1 MKKSESSDDGSHDV
15 AVPSTDQIQ
24 KKFDGVKI
32 QEEDNDQSPPS
43 SSNSEEDSK
52 VHNVFTAEDE
62 ARERAEL
69 TREERILMYADLYG
83 ATETPP
89 DELSLVPFERALNRI
104 PNDRKSTFKK
114 LSSKGVYTRKQAA
127 LFMSIENYDAEK
139 AAERFLRYW
148 DRKYAA
154 EGEGCFQTTNEGGVV
169 IPEERTEHDLHRV
182 YEMANA
188 ALADKDNVDKETRS
202 WAAVFVES
210 YWKGHIEV
218 LEEEVNLLP
227 AESCQRLVQ
236 AFDEQPD
243 IASDE
248 RLLLQFLL
256 CENFDPKK
264 AAQRMAEYWEYRF
277 NLWGPDD
284 VYTTITYE
292 YLMERYPAEVKTLPI
307 IVGPGLDDH
316 RRGIIWGSS
325 ERFCN
330 PNLSEEGLVS
340 LCWPGSARA

>member
-1 MKKSESSDDGSHDV
+1 MKKSANSDDGSDAAALRSTSPDQKTGIEGADV
-15 AVPSTDQIQ
+15 DG
-24 KKFDGVKI
+24 KKIEGG
-32 QEEDNDQSPPS
+32 NDQSPPS
-43 SSNSEEDSK
+43 SPDSEGDSK
-52 VHNVFTAEDE
+52 IFTAEDE

-83 ATETPP
+83 AAETPP
-89 DELSLVPFERALNRI
+89 DELSMVPFERALNRI

-127 LFMSIENYDAEK
+127 LFMSIENHDAEK

-148 DRKYAA
+148 DLKYAA
-154 EGEGCFQTTNEGGVV
+154 EGDDCFKTTN
-169 IPEERTEHDLHRV
+169 EERTEHDLQRV

-218 LEEEVNLLP
+218 LEEEVNRLP
-227 AESCQRLVQ
+227 PESCERLVD
-236 AFDEQPD
+236 AFEERPD

-264 AAQRMAEYWEYRF
+264 AAMRMAQYWEYRF
-277 NLWGPDD
+277 DLWGPDD
-284 VYTTITYE
+284 VYTTIDIE
-292 YLMERYPAEVKTLPI
+292 YLMERYPAELEATPVV
-307 IVGPGLDDH
+307 VGPGLDDH
-316 RRGIIWGSS
+316 QRGIIWAVG
-325 ERFCN
+325 ERFGN
-330 PNLSEEGLVS
+330 SELSDEGLVS
-340 LCWPGSARA
+340 

>member
-1 MKKSESSDDGSHDV
+1 MKKNASDDVGDAEV
-15 AVPSTDQIQ
+15 ARSTNPHGKTSDTGTAIENVE
-24 KKFDGVKI
+24 DG
-32 QEEDNDQSPPS
+32 DDQSPPS
-43 SSNSEEDSK
+43 SPDSEGDSK
-52 VHNVFTAEDE
+52 VFTAEDE

-83 ATETPP
+83 SAETPP
-89 DELSLVPFERALNRI
+89 DELSMVPFERALNRI

-127 LFMSIENYDAEK
+127 LFMSIENHDAEK

-148 DRKYAA
+148 DLKYAA
-154 EGEGCFQTTNEGGVV
+154 EGDDCFKTTN
-169 IPEERTEHDLHRV
+169 EERTEHDLQRV

-202 WAAVFVES
+202 WAAMFVES

-218 LEEEVNLLP
+218 LEEEVNRLP
-227 AESCQRLVQ
+227 PESCERLFD
-236 AFDEQPD
+236 AFEARPD

-256 CENFDPKK
+256 CENFDTKK
-264 AAQRMAEYWEYRF
+264 AAQRMAQYWDYRF
-277 NLWGPDD
+277 NLWGPDE
-284 VYTTITYE
+284 VYTKVTIE
-292 YLMERYPAEVKTLPI
+292 YLMERYPNELQATPVV
-307 IVGPGLDDH
+307 VGPGLDEH
-316 RRGIIWGSS
+316 RRGIIWALG

-330 PNLSEEGLVS
+330 PKMSEEGLVRQS
-340 LCWPGSARA
+340 V